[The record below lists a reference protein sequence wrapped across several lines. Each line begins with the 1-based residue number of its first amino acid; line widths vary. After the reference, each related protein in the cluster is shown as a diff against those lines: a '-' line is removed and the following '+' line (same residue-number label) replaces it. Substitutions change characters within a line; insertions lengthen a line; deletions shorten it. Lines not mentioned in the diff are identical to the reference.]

1 MKYTFLLRFGLVIFV
16 LLPLAARAQ
25 TVGIGTP
32 TPSTKAAL
40 EIAAT
45 NKGLLIPR
53 LTGTQRANITS
64 VPQGLLIYQTDYPE
78 GFWYYG
84 GGSWLYLNPSATL
97 TLPYAGSSSSNSP
110 SFAAT
115 NAGPGVALSGT
126 ASNSSYSLG
135 AIVGQ
140 NTNGGGLAT
149 GVLGLS
155 TGGYGVRGVASA
167 SGGLGVV
174 GQATDGRGLS
184 GTASSGVGVY
194 GSSTTGVAVQGERT
208 NGDRGRAAQFTNAD
222 AANDSTAVYIST
234 PGDRPA
240 LRAVN
245 TATSAQAAIRGVKQS
260 AGADGVGVEGVITT
274 GASGSAAA
282 VRGLDNSGSGGSSGV
297 LGLTAN
303 GYGVRGVASAA
314 GGYGVS
320 GSATSSYGVIG
331 GSTSGIGVYGS
342 TSNGPAAVQG
352 VSSNNTLGQAA
363 VVGQNTSN
371 GGAATGVLGLTASGY
386 GVRGVASASGGYGVQ
401 GIATD
406 SYGVT
411 GTSTS
416 GNAIYGTTGGTAVAG
431 VLGNNSS
438 GYGVRGT
445 TSTGYGVRGEA
456 TGASAYGL
464 YGLASGGSA
473 YGVYGQASGT
483 GSYGVFGNAPNG
495 TGVQGNATGN
505 SYAGVLGYN
514 PAGYG
519 LRGISST
526 GVGASGESGSGYGV
540 LGQVTDGIGAYAIA
554 SGTGRA
560 GVFTQTNASTN
571 ATAVEIN
578 GTGTGTSLYVKGTGG
593 GNNPVLTLH
602 RTGNPSPPSGSYTVY
617 NSLLFDYDDP
627 SYPNSAF
634 VDNFSIS
641 TRFGSTTAFSLNRNG
656 NSFLAYSPPS
666 NSGSSM
672 SLSAGFID
680 LNGVTQVTGSQLYV
694 VNNAVVNGQLNVNG
708 SKNFQIDHPLDPAHK
723 YLYHSCIESPDM
735 MNVYNGNA
743 TLDAQGAATVL
754 LPAYFEA
761 LNRDFRY
768 QLTPL
773 GAPGP
778 GLYVAQEVAGNQL
791 RIAGGTPGG
800 RVSWQVTG
808 IRQDKA
814 ADKYRTVPEV
824 DKEPENQGRYLLP
837 EAYGQ
842 ARTQAI
848 GHQPPPA
855 EISKGKSR

>member
-1 MKYTFLLRFGLVIFV
+1 MKTQTIIRG
-16 LLPLAARAQ
+16 LAAGLALALPGLGHAQ
-25 TVGIGTP
+25 VGIGTA
-32 TPSTKAAL
+32 TPSAKAAL

-53 LTGTQRANITS
+53 LTGTQRVNITS
-64 VPQGLLIYQTDYPE
+64 VPQGLLVYQTDAPE

-84 GGSWLYLNPSATL
+84 GGSWLYLNPSAAL
-97 TLPYAGSSSSNSP
+97 TLPYAGSSSSNST
-110 SFAAT
+110 SFAVT
-115 NAGPGVALSGT
+115 NAGPGVALSGA
-126 ASNSSYSLG
+126 ASNSSFSLG
-135 AIVGQ
+135 AVVGQ
-140 NTNGGGLAT
+140 NTNGGGAAT
-149 GVLGLS
+149 GVLGLTPS
-155 TGGYGVRGVASA
+155 GFGVRGVASA
-167 SGGLGVV
+167 SGGYGVQ

-184 GTASSGVGVY
+184 GSASSGTGVY
-194 GSSTTGVAVQGERT
+194 GTSATGVAVQGEHT
-208 NGDRGRAAQFTNAD
+208 TGDRGRAAEFTNAD

-260 AGADGVGVEGVITT
+260 ASIDGVGVEGVITA

-282 VRGLDNSGSGGSSGV
+282 VRGLDNSGGGGSSGL

-320 GSATSSYGVIG
+320 GSATSGYGVVG

-342 TSNGPAAVQG
+342 TSSGSAAVQG
-352 VSSNNTLGQAA
+352 TSSNNTLGQAA
-363 VVGQNTSN
+363 VIGQNTSN

-406 SYGVT
+406 SYAVT

-416 GNAIYGTTGGTAVAG
+416 GNAIYGTTGGAAVAG
-431 VLGNNSS
+431 VLGNNNT

-445 TSTGYGVRGEA
+445 TNTGYGVRGEA

-464 YGLASGGSA
+464 YGLASGGTA

-514 PAGYG
+514 LAGYG
-519 LRGISST
+519 LRGISNT
-526 GVGASGESGSGYGV
+526 GIGASGESGTGYG
-540 LGQVTDGIGAYAIA
+540 LFGQATDGIGAYAIA

-560 GVFTQTNASTN
+560 GVFTQTNAATN

-602 RTGNPSPPSGSYTVY
+602 RTGNPSPPVGTYNVY
-617 NSLLFDYDDP
+617 SSLLFDYDDP
-627 SYPNSAF
+627 SYPNSNF
-634 VDNFSIS
+634 VDNFSLS
-641 TRFGSTTAFSLNRNG
+641 TRFGSYSVFSLNRNG
-656 NSFLAYSPPS
+656 NSFLSYSTGNMVI
-666 NSGSSM
+666 NSG
-672 SLSAGFID
+672 LD
-680 LNGVTQVTGSQLYV
+680 VTGITRVTGSQFYV
-694 VNNAVVNGQLNVNG
+694 QNNAVVNGQLNVNG

-743 TLDAQGAATVL
+743 TLDAQGAATVP
-754 LPAYFEA
+754 LPTYFEA

-778 GLYVAQEVAGNQL
+778 SLYVAQEVAGNQF

-842 ARTQAI
+842 DRSQTIGRQSRPAQTQAEAAK
-848 GHQPPPA
+848 P
-855 EISKGKSR
+855 